1 MNGSISPDGKWK
13 WDGEQWI
20 PNIPKRTNEISD
32 SVIQVNVENKITG
45 SPSGNPDLSISGP
58 TETINVNLTVFMP
71 GIKFMGFSILSA
83 IIINILSDTV
93 DFGEILT
100 DLSKNMTIENEELVN
115 QLTDIE
121 AIIGSI
127 SELLLAFLTLSIL
140 TIGLLSIVNINFRQ
154 AWKITAILLPI
165 YFISTLLELLLD
177 LVTYDGWEWARSDPS
192 PYPLIFAISILIIYS
207 QHRPENETSETE

>member
-1 MNGSISPDGKWK
+1 MDDSISPDGKWK

-20 PNIPKRTNEISD
+20 PNTPNRANGISD

-45 SPSGNPDLSISGP
+45 SPSGNPDLSIPGP

-71 GIKFMGFSILSA
+71 GIKFAGFSLLSA
-83 IIINILSDTV
+83 IIIGILSDAV

-100 DLSKNMTIENEELVN
+100 DLSKNMTIENEELIN
-115 QLTDIE
+115 QLIDAE
-121 AIIGSI
+121 AILGSI
-127 SELLLAFLTLSIL
+127 AQLMLAFLTLSIL

-165 YFISTLLELLLD
+165 YLTSTLLELLLD
-177 LVTYDGWEWARSDPS
+177 LATYDGWEWARSDPS
-192 PYPLIFAISILIIYS
+192 PYPLIFAISLLIIFS

>member
-1 MNGSISPDGKWK
+1 MDESVSPDGKWK
-13 WDGEQWI
+13 WDGKQWI
-20 PNIPKRTNEISD
+20 PNIPNRGNEISD
-32 SVIQVNVENKITG
+32 SVIQVNVENKFTG
-45 SPSGNPDLSISGP
+45 SPSGNRDTSISGP

-71 GIKFMGFSILSA
+71 GIKFAGFSLLSAVIIGILSNA
-83 IIINILSDTV
+83 V

-100 DLSKNMTIENEELVN
+100 ELSKNMTIENEDLID
-115 QLTDIE
+115 QLTDVE

-127 SELLLAFLTLSIL
+127 SALLLAFLTLSIL
-140 TIGLLSIVNINFRQ
+140 TIGLLSIVNINFGQ

-165 YFISTLLELLLD
+165 YLISTLLELLLD

-192 PYPLIFAISILIIYS
+192 PYPLIFAISLLIIFS